1 MGTIDDAQLVA
12 LARTGDMNSLGE
24 LFERYQSKIYN
35 YAMSISRNP
44 DDAKDVTQDAFLK
57 VFEALPRH
65 GEDMNFAAYLF
76 RTTHNLAI
84 DAAKSKARFAS
95 PDALDLAEDDRLTAD
110 PERTALLKEQQVQ
123 IRDAAF
129 SLSDNHRAILALREI
144 EDMSYQEI
152 ADVLGMPKNTVGV
165 LLSRA
170 RLRFKGAFRMS
181 SVDVEKLSQECQT
194 MLPLLSGYIDGELTD
209 QERTR
214 VSEHLD
220 DCPLCRLAL
229 EEMTEASKSYRGL
242 IPLIPLAGIRQAIE
256 SRLGPMGSGSGG
268 QAVGDAGQVAAG
280 AGQPAPGD
288 AGGAQAG
295 AAQTPSDASAL
306 SGTTEK
312 LPEIGAE
319 GGVGGGGEDG
329 GAALQASGQGLS
341 TFAGSIS
348 RTQRIA
354 LGILLMALFVA
365 VGVFGATV
373 MLLPPPDA
381 PIPPESTVQTTE
393 PPAGEVGSLVATETT
408 SGGVDPRA
416 QPGTDEEEPD
426 QPTEPEDAGDRKPAP
441 DTDAPA
447 TPIQLSPADD
457 AVLSD
462 RRVTLEWRPVT
473 DPSGVTYSLEIQV
486 FVGGGAGYGALDTAS
501 GLGGTR
507 YSHTLGDMTERWR
520 VWAVDGAGNA
530 SPRSDWRNM
539 TKTADEPEPSTEP
552 TYPAIY

>member
-12 LARTGDMNSLGE
+12 LARTGDMDSLGQ
-24 LFERYQSKIYN
+24 LFERYQTKIYN
-35 YAMSISRNP
+35 YAYSISRNP

-65 GEDMNFAAYLF
+65 GDDLNFAAYLF

-84 DAAKSKARFAS
+84 DGAKSKARFAS

-144 EDMSYQEI
+144 EDMSYKEI

-170 RLRFKGAFRMS
+170 RSRFKGAFRMS
-181 SVDVEKLSQECQT
+181 SVDVEKLSKECQT
-194 MLPLLSGYIDGELTD
+194 MLPLLSAYIDGELTD
-209 QERTR
+209 PERAT
-214 VSEHLD
+214 VEGHLE

-229 EEMTEASKSYRGL
+229 EEMTEASRSYRGL
-242 IPLIPLAGIRQAIE
+242 IPLIPLAGIREAVE
-256 SRLGPMGSGSGG
+256 SRLGPMGSGSEG
-268 QAVGDAGQVAAG
+268 QA
-280 AGQPAPGD
+280 APGD

-295 AAQTPSDASAL
+295 AGQTPSGASVL

-319 GGVGGGGEDG
+319 GGIGGGGED
-329 GAALQASGQGLS
+329 AAAATQVSGRGLS
-341 TFAGSIS
+341 TYAGSMS
-348 RTQRIA
+348 SSQRIA
-354 LGILLMALFVA
+354 LGSVLLALFVA

-373 MLLPPPDA
+373 ILLPPPSPPSPSTLRLSQ
-381 PIPPESTVQTTE
+381 PITGE
-393 PPAGEVGSLVATETT
+393 AGSAVATETT
-408 SGGVDPRA
+408 SGVTGLEG
-416 QPGTDEEEPD
+416 QPITGERPPEP
-426 QPTEPEDAGDRKPAP
+426 PAEPQGDGSP
-441 DTDAPA
+441 DSTSDSEPPS
-447 TPIQLSPADD
+447 TPVQLSPADD
-457 AVLSD
+457 ALLSD
-462 RRVTLEWRPVT
+462 RRVTLEWQPVG

-486 FVGGGAGYGALDTAS
+486 FLGGGAGYGALDTAS
-501 GLGGTR
+501 RLGGTH

-530 SPRSDWRNM
+530 SPKSGWRNM
-539 TKTADEPEPSTEP
+539 TKSADEPEPSTEP
-552 TYPAIY
+552 TDPAIY